1 MRWFRGTGESSPATL
16 VPGSK
21 AVPRTVR
28 RSTGL
33 GELMRALQGR
43 ENLSVLDLGPTS
55 AANISFLTSM
65 GLGIYS
71 EDMLRSTGNPDYL
84 VTQEDGSRAI
94 DPEKFFAENLR
105 HGESR
110 FDAVFCWDVLDFLP
124 ESLVRSTVDKLF
136 FMTRPG
142 GVLLAFFH
150 TKDAGPDSPFYRYH
164 IAGIDAL
171 ELEPLSGFHLQRIFN
186 NRHIETLFQDF
197 SSRKFF
203 LSRDNIR
210 EVLAVR

>member
-1 MRWFRGTGESSPATL
+1 MRWFRGTGESQLAAP

-21 AVPRTVR
+21 SVPRTVR

-33 GELMRALQGR
+33 GELMRGLQGQ

-55 AANISFLTSM
+55 ASNISFLTSM

-71 EDMLRSTGNPDYL
+71 EDLLRSTGNPDYL
-84 VTQEDGSRAI
+84 VQQEDGPKAI
-94 DPEKFFAENLR
+94 DPESFFAENLR

-110 FDAVFCWDVLDFLP
+110 FDAVLCWDVLDFLP
-124 ESLVRSTVDKLF
+124 ESLVRPTVDKLLV
-136 FMTRPG
+136 MTRPG

-164 IAGIDAL
+164 IAGPDTL
-171 ELEPLSGFHLQRIFN
+171 ELEPLSGFRLQRIFN
-186 NRHIETLFQDF
+186 NRHIEALFQDF

-210 EVLAVR
+210 EVLTVR